1 MALTETE
8 IEFCEL
14 QASGVDVG
22 EAARRLGLRNVALL
36 TGRPDIAAEVRARR
50 HARENEDI
58 DTANVEAGRAALKEL
73 GILPP
78 SGEGGV
84 DEKLLG
90 LDDVQQLMQKALKTS
105 SNNPALARETGNLLV
120 AISRIAEKRED
131 RQRGTVDVD
140 KVTEGDLKRLS
151 EGELREFV
159 QGVVA
164 RMKG

>member
-14 QASGVDVG
+14 QAAGVDVG

-58 DTANVEAGRAALKEL
+58 DTANVAAGRAALAEL
-73 GILPP
+73 GIVPD
-78 SGEGGV
+78 GGI

-90 LDDVQQLMQKALKTS
+90 LDDVQGLMQKALKTS

-151 EGELREFV
+151 ESELREFV